1 MEKDKKEELLIKS
14 LDAKLSNEERS
25 MLMNLLEHDHEVK
38 RYSRQYE
45 KLRQMLLRPEPDS
58 FGPFFAE
65 RIVNKIK
72 NLKKEIDYQI
82 FFFFKRYQLAAV
94 GIVIALIVL
103 NIIFSDQLTLK
114 SVLGLEEQN
123 QTATDLVENVD
134 LYSELSN

>member
-114 SVLGLEEQN
+114 SVLGLEDQN
-123 QTATDLVENVD
+123 QTATDLLENVD

>member
-1 MEKDKKEELLIKS
+1 MEKNQKEELLIKS
-14 LDAKLSNEERS
+14 LDAKLSNEERAL
-25 MLMNLLEHDHEVK
+25 LMNLLENDHEIK
-38 RYSRQYE
+38 KYSRQYE
-45 KLRQMLLRPEPDS
+45 KLREMLLRQEPDS

-72 NLKKEIDYQI
+72 NLKKEFDYQI
-82 FFFFKRYQLAAV
+82 FFFFKKYQLAAM

-114 SVLGLEEQN
+114 SVLGFEDQN
-123 QTATDLVENVD
+123 QSATELVENVD

>member
-1 MEKDKKEELLIKS
+1 MEKNQKEELLIKS
-14 LDAKLSNEERS
+14 LDAKLSNEERA
-25 MLMNLLEHDHEVK
+25 LLINLLENDHEVK
-38 RYSRQYE
+38 KYSLQYE
-45 KLRQMLLRPEPDS
+45 KLREMLLRQEPDS

-72 NLKKEIDYQI
+72 NLKKEFDYQI
-82 FFFFKRYQLAAV
+82 FFFFKKYQLAAV

-114 SVLGLEEQN
+114 SVLGFEDQN
-123 QTATDLVENVD
+123 QTSNDLVENVD